1 MTPLFE
7 ACNSSI
13 FYGSTLIM
21 KDLNF
26 SVSSGEKIAFIGH
39 SGCGK
44 STLLRLMAGIEHNAR
59 IEGEWRSEMPKVSAY
74 IDQNNSLLPWK
85 TVREN
90 VALPMILQG
99 VDKEI
104 INLKVMQVL
113 EEFGLE
119 NYRHFFPDELSGGMK
134 QKTILCRALVTDSA
148 ILFADEPFASVDM
161 LSRRSLGDLLK
172 EKFNS
177 KTIIF
182 ITHDVQEALRI
193 GDRVLIFAGCPTC
206 QVYDALSREPLLEQK
221 ISTLLSKN

>member
-1 MTPLFE
+1 MTALFE
-7 ACNSSI
+7 TCNSSV

-26 SVSSGEKIAFIGH
+26 SVSAGEKIAFIGH

-59 IEGEWRSEMPKVSAY
+59 IEGEWRSEMPKISAY

-85 TVREN
+85 TVQEN

-99 VDKEI
+99 VDKGI

-113 EEFGLE
+113 KEFGLE
-119 NYRHFFPDELSGGMK
+119 NYWHFFPDELSGGMK
-134 QKTILCRALVTDSA
+134 QKIILCRALVTDST

-161 LSRRSLGDLLK
+161 LSRRSLGDLLR
-172 EKFNS
+172 EKFSS

-182 ITHDVQEALRI
+182 ITHDVSEALRVA
-193 GDRVLIFAGCPTC
+193 DRVLVFAGNPTC
-206 QVYDALSREPLLEQK
+206 QVYDALSREMSLEQT
-221 ISTLLSKN
+221 IFSLLSKN

>member
-7 ACNSSI
+7 ARNCSV
-13 FYGSTLIM
+13 FYGNTLIM

-26 SVSSGEKIAFIGH
+26 SVSSGEKIALIGH

-44 STLLRLMAGIEHNAR
+44 STLLRLMAGIEYNAR
-59 IEGEWRSEMPKVSAY
+59 IEGQWHSDLPEISAY

-85 TVREN
+85 TVQEN

-99 VDKEI
+99 IDKDI

-119 NYRHFFPDELSGGMK
+119 NYRYFFPDELSGGMK
-134 QKTILCRALVTDSA
+134 QKTILCRALVTDSI

-161 LSRRSLGDLLK
+161 LSRRALGDILK
-172 EKFNS
+172 EKFIR

-182 ITHDVQEALRI
+182 ITHDIQEALRI
-193 GDRVLIFAGCPTC
+193 GDRVLIFADRPTC
-206 QVYDALSREPLLEQK
+206 QVYDALSREPLLEQT
-221 ISTLLSKN
+221 ISAFLSKN

>member
-1 MTPLFE
+1 MIQLFE
-7 ACNSSI
+7 ARNCSV
-13 FYGSTLIM
+13 FYDSTLIM

-26 SVSSGEKIAFIGH
+26 SISSGEKIALIGH

-44 STLLRLMAGIEHNAR
+44 STLLRLMAGIECNAR
-59 IEGEWRSEMPKVSAY
+59 IEGQWYSDLPEISAY

-85 TVREN
+85 TVQEN

-99 VDKEI
+99 MDKDI

-119 NYRHFFPDELSGGMK
+119 NYWHFFPDELSGGMK
-134 QKTILCRALVTDSA
+134 QKTILCRALVTDST

-161 LSRRSLGDLLK
+161 LSRQALVDILK
-172 EKFNS
+172 EKFIR

-182 ITHDVQEALRI
+182 ITHDIQEALRI
-193 GDRVLIFAGCPTC
+193 GDRVLIFAGRPTR
-206 QVYDALSREPLLEQK
+206 QVYNALSREPLLKQR
-221 ISTLLSKN
+221 ISAFLSKN